1 MKALA
6 SPRIVLFL
14 YGSAFSWV
22 HSKERFRERSYSV
35 KSPSSPRKAL
45 CKALFERAR
54 KRSERFL
61 IGALAWTF
69 GSAFVNS
76 YGALSDHF
84 RSALGALSEGFRSAF
99 GDFRERSRE
108 RFTRTK
114 LLKCKRSKCSKA
126 LGALSYI

>member
-1 MKALA
+1 MGALKRA
-6 SPRIVLFL
+6 LS
-14 YGSAFSWV
+14 
-22 HSKERFRERSYSV
+22 ERSYSV

-76 YGALSDHF
+76 YGSLSDRF
-84 RSALGALSEGFRSAF
+84 RSTFGALSERFR
-99 GDFRERSRE
+99 G
-108 RFTRTK
+108 
-114 LLKCKRSKCSKA
+114 L
-126 LGALSYI
+126 